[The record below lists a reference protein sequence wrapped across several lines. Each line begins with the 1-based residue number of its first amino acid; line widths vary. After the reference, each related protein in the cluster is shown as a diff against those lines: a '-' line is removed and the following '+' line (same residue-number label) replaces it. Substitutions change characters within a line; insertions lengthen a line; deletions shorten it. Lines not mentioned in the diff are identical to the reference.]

1 MVINMTFDWKK
12 DGKRIIVICIASV
25 IMAVNTKTFV
35 RTGGLYPGGVMGMT
49 ILIQAIFENFF
60 DIQIPFSVV
69 NLLLNTLPIYIGF
82 RFIGKKFTL
91 YSCLMIVLNSVL
103 TDIIPANVIT
113 YDTLLISIFG
123 GMISGFAISLCLMM
137 NATTGGTDFLAIYLS
152 EKKGVDSWNLILG
165 INVIIISLAGL
176 LFGWDKALY
185 SIIYQYTSTQVLH
198 MLYTRYQKQ
207 TLFIVT
213 NKPKDVC
220 KAIYDVSGHGATI
233 LEGEGSYAHCE
244 RNIVYSIVSREESKT
259 VIRSV
264 KKVDESAFVNAL
276 RTDELSGRFYQKPNE

>member
-1 MVINMTFDWKK
+1 MTFDWKK

-25 IMAVNTKTFV
+25 IMAINTKTFV

-60 DIQIPFSVV
+60 GIQIPFSVV

-152 EKKGVDSWNLILG
+152 EKKGVDSWNLVLG

>member
-1 MVINMTFDWKK
+1 MTFDLKK

-25 IMAVNTKTFV
+25 IMAINTKTFV
-35 RTGGLYPGGVMGMT
+35 RTGGLYPGGVMGLT
-49 ILIQAIFENFF
+49 ILIQAIFENFLH
-60 DIQIPFSVV
+60 ITVPYTVV
-69 NLLLNTLPIYIGF
+69 NLLLNMLPIYIGF

-103 TDIIPANVIT
+103 TDIIPVYIIT

-123 GMISGFAISLCLMM
+123 GMISGVAISMCLMM

-152 EKKGVDSWNLILG
+152 EKKGVESWNLILG
-165 INVIIISLAGL
+165 INAVIISLAGL

-185 SIIYQYTSTQVLH
+185 SIIYQFASTQVLH
-198 MLYTRYQKQ
+198 TLYKRYQKQ

-220 KAIYDVSGHGATI
+220 AAINAVSQHGATI
-233 LEGEGSYAHCE
+233 LEGEGSYEHCE
-244 RNIVYSIVSREESKT
+244 RDVVYSVVSREESKE
-259 VIRSV
+259 VVRAV
-264 KKVDESAFVNAL
+264 KEADTGAFVNAI
-276 RTDELSGRFYQKPNE
+276 RTEELFGRFYQRPTE